1 MLRFLVALL
10 FLVIVDFVRAEKIV
24 LVAGG
29 GSAEKDAP
37 AKECALRE
45 PFGVEFTPGGEM
57 VIVEM
62 SKGERVLKVD
72 KTGMLRVIGGTG
84 TKGYSGDGGPATAA
98 TFNGIHNLVILPN
111 GDLVL
116 ADAFNNTLRKIEAA
130 TGVVTSLAGNG
141 QKGFKGDGGAAKESQ
156 FSSPIQ
162 IALDPAGKRLYV
174 ADIGNRRIRRIDLAS
189 GIVTTV
195 AGNGQGGVPSDGT
208 EAVGAPLVDP
218 RAVTPDALGGFY
230 ILERNG
236 NALRYVDPTGKIKT
250 VVGTGE
256 KGLNGDGGPGLQA
269 TMTGPKYTALDRDGT
284 ILIADAENNVIRRYD
299 PKSGRI
305 TRVAGTGKAGAEG
318 VGGDPKQCELRRPHG
333 VTVGPDGAL
342 YITDSYNDRI
352 LKIVP

>member
-269 TMTGPKYTALDRDGT
+269 TMTGPKYTALDRNGT